1 MQHLLVEPAVVP
13 EFFISGTAYIDDL
26 GDGNH
31 RFAMFARIAGEQII
45 RVKLIIATPNIYNSM
60 QQTMTHLGYK
70 CCGGQRTKVG
80 MN

>member
-1 MQHLLVEPAVVP
+1 MEHRIIEPAIVP

-31 RFAMFARIAGEQII
+31 RFVMFTRVGNEQII
-45 RVKLIIATPNIYNSM
+45 RVKLVIATPNIYTGM
-60 QQTMTHLGYK
+60 QQAMLHLGYK
-70 CCGGQRTKVG
+70 CCGGQRSRVG

>member
-1 MQHLLVEPAVVP
+1 MRDSFDPARVP

-31 RFAMFARIAGEQII
+31 RFAMFSQVSGEKII
-45 RVKLIIATPNIYNSM
+45 RVKLVIAAPNIYLSM
-60 QQTMTHLGYK
+60 QQTMLHLGYR
-70 CCGGQRTKVG
+70 CCGGQRSRVG